1 MQTTCRIDLTKIT
14 VSLATKAPMPKL
26 NLLTLCDSPNQA
38 EELTSLVRTLGVA
51 VSSVYVDSSSQ
62 LLIELEKSSNA
73 IVLVTITQERTSLP
87 KFDDNKKPAMLALI
101 EDGAPTT
108 AGELIL
114 QGAIDVA
121 VSTDIPHI
129 KHCVARAIEQQSQ
142 AEMLEARDTQ
152 LKDSEN
158 RLDILLQSTPQPI
171 AYLHQG
177 MHVYANPAYLSVMG
191 YSSLEDLQAMPV
203 LDILTNPDER
213 SRFTSAIREL
223 ESGRGVASE
232 IPLSLTTSD
241 DEEISYQVKLA
252 PSNFDGESVTQLL
265 LINQLAS
272 DDVLNPEPR
281 LPGPQIS
288 DPVTQLYSNHHMTR
302 LLENTIAHTR
312 DSGTEYMLYL
322 VHLETGPDDP
332 EYTDKCMQ
340 AAAVRLLNC
349 IDENDVLGRYS
360 GNTFLLLTLHHKH
373 VQPTT
378 YAETLRTAI
387 DDLDGLLPGITR
399 SRVSAVIVDKYCN
412 HAAHALSRL
421 KETFIQA
428 QETDEPVRIDTTQF
442 QHMPGSKVMDQVW
455 ARQVSTIL
463 KNNRLTLISQ
473 QIISLRQDEWDRVNL
488 QLHLSDET
496 GDDISL
502 DQFRD
507 TVVHTG
513 LASSVDRW
521 IIFNA
526 ARQLLEVL
534 RETPTT
540 QFFIPLIGNV
550 MLEDDL
556 YPWIEKVI
564 EQFKL
569 PKNSIMLEA
578 TVDSAL
584 KYPDAFAD
592 FCKRM
597 TAMNCGVYLTGLDD
611 PTITH
616 ELYADSTNK
625 IKYLALDKSLLDGL
639 TTDME
644 KHEAV
649 EILVAQCHRENT
661 LTIVPNVVDAE
672 VLSELWK
679 LGVDLFINAN
689 QNAPSDEM
697 LALDLTA
704 TLSA

>member
-1 MQTTCRIDLTKIT
+1 MRN
-14 VSLATKAPMPKL
+14 L
-26 NLLTLCDSPNQA
+26 NLTTLCDSPNQA
-38 EELTSLVRTLGVA
+38 EEFASMARTLGIA
-51 VSSVYVDSSSQ
+51 VNSIHVGSASQ
-62 LLIELEKSSNA
+62 LFAELGKNKQT
-73 IVLVTITQERTSLP
+73 IVLVTITSDRLTLP
-87 KFDDNKKPAMLALI
+87 KFDKDTITPTLIALLDVDATI
-101 EDGAPTT
+101 T
-108 AGELIL
+108 AGELIE
-114 QGAIDVA
+114 QGASDVA
-121 VSTDIPHI
+121 LITDIAQI
-129 KHCVARAIEQQSQ
+129 KHCIKRAVNAEEQSD
-142 AEMLEARDTQ
+142 ALDT
-152 LKDSEN
+152 KDSELANTEN
-158 RLDILLQSTPQPI
+158 RLNILLQSMSQPVAFI
-171 AYLHQG
+171 HDG
-177 MHVYANPAYLSVMG
+177 MHIYANPAYLVALG
-191 YSSLEDLQAMPV
+191 YNSLDDLQAIPI
-203 LDILTNPDER
+203 LDALANTNDCKL
-213 SRFTSAIREL
+213 FTDAMREL
-223 ESGRGVASE
+223 ESGRGVVSDMS
-232 IPLSLTTSD
+232 LSLTTTD
-241 DEEISYQVKLA
+241 DDEISYQVRLA
-252 PSNFDGESVTQLL
+252 SSNFDGETVTQLIL
-265 LINQLAS
+265 VERIANS
-272 DDVLNPEPR
+272 NVLNPTPDI
-281 LPGPQIS
+281 PSPQIN
-288 DPVTQLYSNHHMTR
+288 DPVTQLYSNHHMTQ

-312 DSGTEYMLYL
+312 ESGTEYMLYL

-332 EYTDKCMQ
+332 VYTDKCMQ
-340 AAAVRLLNC
+340 AAAAKLLNS

-373 VQPTT
+373 VRPVMF
-378 YAETLRTAI
+378 AETLRAAI

-399 SRVSAVIVDKYCN
+399 SRITAVIIDKYCN
-412 HAAHALSRL
+412 NATHALSRL

-428 QETDEPVRIDTTQF
+428 QEADEPIKIDTTQF
-442 QHMPGSKVMDQVW
+442 LHMPGSQVMDQVW

-463 KNNRLTLISQ
+463 KNNRLTLTSQ
-473 QIISLRQDEWDRVNL
+473 PIISLRQDEWDRVNL
-488 QLHLSDET
+488 QLQLSDET
-496 GDDISL
+496 GDDIPL

-526 ARQLLEVL
+526 ARQLLEEL

-584 KYPDAFAD
+584 EYPDAFAD
-592 FCKRM
+592 FCKRI

-616 ELYADSTNK
+616 ELYDDSKNK

-661 LTIVPNVVDAE
+661 LTIVPEVVDAD

-679 LGVDLFINAN
+679 LGVDLFINSN
-689 QNAPSDEM
+689 LNNPSDEM